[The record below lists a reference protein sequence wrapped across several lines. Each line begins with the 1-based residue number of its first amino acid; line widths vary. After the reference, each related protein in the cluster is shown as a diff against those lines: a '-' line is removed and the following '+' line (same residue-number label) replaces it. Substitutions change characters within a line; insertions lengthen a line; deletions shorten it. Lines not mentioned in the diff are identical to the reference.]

1 MGEGIGHDIALHL
14 LLQAFVTN
22 GRRGLQR
29 LINVPRLEEI
39 VLLLSTVRPNA
50 SEAIRLQLD
59 GGAVR
64 PVRLAPAAWRCSLQS
79 FAPHRARALYAG

>member
-1 MGEGIGHDIALHL
+1 MGERVRHDIALHL
-14 LLQAFVTN
+14 LLQAVVTN

-29 LINVPRLEEI
+29 LIDIPGLKEI

-59 GGAVR
+59 AHLQL
-64 PVRLAPAAWRCSLQS
+64 VRLRLA
-79 FAPHRARALYAG
+79 